1 VADTG
6 FGEIRIELNPNVE
19 KDVEEFVGKGD
30 GAMQVAEKVLKVA
43 ISNAPVDSGQ
53 YRNSL
58 KVQKTKYGARVVA
71 TDQKSAWIEF
81 GIPSRGIPAQ
91 FVLRRAAAQL
101 GLTFRKKGR

>member
-1 VADTG
+1 MADSG
-6 FGEIRIELNPNVE
+6 YGEIKIELNPNVE

-30 GAMQVAEKVLKVA
+30 SAMQVAEKVLKIAV
-43 ISNAPVDSGQ
+43 SNAPRDTGRYASGLQ
-53 YRNSL
+53 
-58 KVQKTKYGARVVA
+58 VQKTRYGARVYA
-71 TDQKSAWIEF
+71 KDEKSAWIEF